1 MKYKF
6 SVMTNFKS
14 DLELFVINFNEANA
28 TDLKLL
34 RFLDDEVVFAEME
47 TSMSNELLFRFGVEF
62 GKRSSKQ
69 NTEGGIEFKK

>member
-6 SVMTNFKS
+6 QVMTDFKS
-14 DLELFVINFNEANA
+14 NLESFVENFNKANA

-34 RFLDDEVVFAEME
+34 GFLDDEAIFAEME

-62 GKRSSKQ
+62 GKRGSKI
-69 NTEGGIEFKK
+69 NIEGGIEFRK